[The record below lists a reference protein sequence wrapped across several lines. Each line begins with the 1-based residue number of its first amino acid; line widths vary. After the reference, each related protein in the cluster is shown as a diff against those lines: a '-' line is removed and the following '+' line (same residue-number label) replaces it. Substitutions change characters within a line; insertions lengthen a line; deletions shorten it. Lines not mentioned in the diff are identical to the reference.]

1 MADPTDAAEVSP
13 PWGSLP
19 AEQFLIRNWDPV
31 SSLTPDE
38 QRRTLIRAFL
48 AMENVPTEWC
58 LKANNGN
65 VSRVPT
71 ESEVQFI
78 LAPWRPLSLR
88 NVAAY
93 IWQDRPEGLIIL
105 RTYYGNDEEAA
116 AKFEEWLDREMG
128 NGGSESEEDNWWRIL
143 DDRERFNFPDDQWH
157 RVLDVLPELVGY
169 SGQPRLPNT
178 EVLAK
183 ARSMAD
189 HLRSFHPNL
198 IDENYYDSLSQ
209 ENVLDDLVLYEA
221 QQRWLAI
228 ANRDSFESENEN
240 KVDSFRLLMLDGHGN
255 IVKESDI
262 WPEEIPM
269 LVNSPQRGQFQDS
282 RWWVDGVIGPRY
294 KHDGDIGSALFA
306 AIRNIKSRSPIMGD
320 S

>member
-1 MADPTDAAEVSP
+1 MYV
-13 PWGSLP
+13 
-19 AEQFLIRNWDPV
+19 QRNWDPA

-38 QRRTLIRAFL
+38 QRKTLIRAFL
-48 AMENVPTEWC
+48 AMENVPAEWC
-58 LKANNGN
+58 AVANNGN
-65 VSRVPT
+65 ISQVPT
-71 ESEVQFI
+71 ESEVQSI

-88 NVAAY
+88 NVAAH

-128 NGGSESEEDNWWRIL
+128 NGGSESEEDSWWRIL
-143 DDRERFNFPDDQWH
+143 DDRQRFNFPDDQWH
-157 RVLDVLPELVGY
+157 RVLD
-169 SGQPRLPNT
+169 T
-178 EVLAK
+178 
-183 ARSMAD
+183 RSMAD
-189 HLRSFHPNL
+189 HLRSFHPDL

-209 ENVLDDLVLYEA
+209 ENVLEDLVLYEA

-269 LVNSPQRGQFQDS
+269 LVNSPLRGQFRDS
-282 RWWVDGVIGPRY
+282 RWWVGGVIGPRY

-306 AIRNIKSRSPIMGD
+306 AIRNIKSQSPFIVD